1 MTYHSEM
8 ISKETA
14 IKQLGNL
21 FLRGGDV
28 GISGQ
33 YAKSW
38 ATASDLR
45 SRHPNHSVNQLCQ
58 VATNR
63 YLIQVGSIGALSG
76 AIAAAP
82 YFGTM
87 STISSTAGDLFVF
100 GKTSVNH
107 VLLLAALHDLTLDE
121 PQLRR
126 LTVLS
131 ALIGE
136 SDSLQLAGESKRF
149 IETLN
154 KKLAEKVAI
163 KVGAKLLPA
172 RLGAALPL
180 FIGAAAGASL
190 NAKLATNISK
200 NALGIIKLQAV

>member
-8 ISKETA
+8 ISKEIA

-21 FLRGGDV
+21 FLRGGDTGV
-28 GISGQ
+28 SEQ
-33 YAKSW
+33 YARSW
-38 ATASDLR
+38 AAASVLR
-45 SRHPNHSVNQLCQ
+45 SKNPNYSIDQLCQ
-58 VATNR
+58 LAHNR
-63 YLIQVGSIGALSG
+63 YLIQVGSVGALSG

-87 STISSTAGDLFVF
+87 STIGSTAGDLFIF
-100 GKTSVNH
+100 GKTSVNY
-107 VLLLAALHDLTLDE
+107 VLLLAALHDLPLDE

-136 SDSLQLAGESKRF
+136 SESLQLAGESKNF

-154 KKLAEKVAI
+154 KKLAERVAI

-180 FIGAAAGASL
+180 FVGAAAGASL
-190 NAKLATNISK
+190 NAKLASNISK
-200 NALGIIKLQAV
+200 NARGIIMLQAV